1 MNSNTQKLVSIFSQD
16 ELSALMTA
24 MGGYINTKNKQKRS
38 TGVEVVAFNKIVD
51 ALLASNYLNAVEVE
65 PAEGRV
71 GVAEYKLAEAAGQY

>member
-1 MNSNTQKLVSIFSQD
+1 MNINTEKLVSVFTQD

-51 ALLASNYLNAVEVE
+51 ALLVSNYLNAVEVE
-65 PAEGRV
+65 PAAGRV